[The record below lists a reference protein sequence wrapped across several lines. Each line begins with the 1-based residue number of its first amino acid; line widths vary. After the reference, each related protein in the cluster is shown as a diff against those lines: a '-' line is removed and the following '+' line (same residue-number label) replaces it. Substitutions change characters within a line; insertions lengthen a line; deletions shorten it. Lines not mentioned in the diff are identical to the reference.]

1 MSLSRRQLAAARRRV
16 REDPSSV
23 VEVAL
28 LLAMDDA
35 EDGEPD
41 ALDREQITRLGWWY
55 AVHPEALA

>member
-1 MSLSRRQLAAARRRV
+1 MSLTRRQLADARRRV

-28 LLAMDDA
+28 LLAMADA

-41 ALDREQITRLGWWY
+41 ALGREQITRLGWWY
-55 AVHPEALA
+55 ATHAEALA

>member
-1 MSLSRRQLAAARRRV
+1 VSLSRRQLAAARRRV